1 MYGGSFP
8 SVSVTVHPVNQTV
21 TFMIIVLIV
30 EKQSKS
36 QLMSAFATAAN
47 KNISK
52 GSLSATAML
61 SPQSVGSSPHTESR
75 QSPEDDGGFRNRDL
89 AQEVIMMGYSILIK
103 AVITMCNI
111 INLS

>member
-1 MYGGSFP
+1 
-8 SVSVTVHPVNQTV
+8 
-21 TFMIIVLIV
+21 
-30 EKQSKS
+30 
-36 QLMSAFATAAN
+36 MSAFATAAN

-52 GSLSATAML
+52 GSLSATTML

-89 AQEVIMMGYSILIK
+89 AQEVIMIGYVT
-103 AVITMCNI
+103 VITMCNI